1 METCV
6 ASLPPTTSFAQS
18 RLDKTARSA
27 TLLITP
33 QPVSSSLMT
42 SCSAT
47 YEPSTPKSA
56 TTPGTAAGDVEMAQ
70 AFVTPPQVS
79 RVLPGVNGPG
89 AASAPMMTKKVAN
102 ALLDSPQMPMT
113 PPLTP
118 PFLQNA
124 PLLPAISGLPS
135 SPSPAPLLPKPSPPT
150 VSARALANHPLHPL
164 FDASYTLCEELGS
177 GGFGFVV
184 RAERNSDGL
193 GVAVKFIERAKIPSH
208 GWVKSRS
215 WGETPGLTQA
225 PGPKLVPMEAFVLR
239 SVRHEG
245 VVAFLD
251 LFEDEKYF
259 YLVMEHHGT
268 PWEQS
273 DRTQGAA
280 FIGTP
285 SPPSSATMS
294 PVLTSCWPR
303 PGLTASP
310 LSSPTMLDVSLPS
323 PTSPSPGSTF
333 LAPPRPAPMERRRS
347 TDLFECVEAHSRF
360 DERTARYIFAQIVE
374 IVYALQ
380 QMGICHRDIKDE
392 NVVCDANYRVKLID
406 FGSAVIFDPR
416 QPAPLYH
423 RFFGT
428 TSFAAAEILRGE
440 AYQAPPAEVWSL
452 GVLLS
457 ILLMGECPFADA
469 DAAKEGRLS
478 RPRIPLSLEVEHLMR
493 ACLQVDT
500 SKRITVAQMRK
511 HPWLASALGRRGT
524 C

>member
-1 METCV
+1 
-6 ASLPPTTSFAQS
+6 
-18 RLDKTARSA
+18 
-27 TLLITP
+27 
-33 QPVSSSLMT
+33 
-42 SCSAT
+42 
-47 YEPSTPKSA
+47 
-56 TTPGTAAGDVEMAQ
+56 
-70 AFVTPPQVS
+70 
-79 RVLPGVNGPG
+79 
-89 AASAPMMTKKVAN
+89 
-102 ALLDSPQMPMT
+102 MT

-118 PFLQNA
+118 PYPNHA
-124 PLLPAISGLPS
+124 ALLPALGDLNPS
-135 SPSPAPLLPKPSPPT
+135 SPCPAPVLAPKAAPAT
-150 VSARALANHPLHPL
+150 VSGRALANHTLHPL
-164 FDASYTLCEELGS
+164 FASTYTLCEELGS

-184 RAERNSDGL
+184 RAERNHDGL

-245 VVAFLD
+245 VVAFID

-268 PWEQS
+268 PWEQP
-273 DRTQGAA
+273 DRESSAAA
-280 FIGTP
+280 FGYPTS
-285 SPPSSATMS
+285 SPTSAAMS
-294 PVLTSCWPR
+294 PMLTSCWPR
-303 PGLTASP
+303 TVLTRSP
-310 LSSPTMLDVSLPS
+310 VSSPTMLDISLPS
-323 PTSPSPGSTF
+323 PVSPSPANAF
-333 LAPPRPAPMERRRS
+333 LAPPPRPAPMERRRS

-360 DERTARYIFAQIVE
+360 DERTAKYIFSQIVE
-374 IVYALQ
+374 IVHGLQ

-392 NVVCDANYRVKLID
+392 NVVCDAQYRVKLID

-457 ILLMGECPFADA
+457 ILLTGECPFADA

-478 RPRIPLSLEVEHLMR
+478 RPRVPLSAEVEHLMR
-493 ACLQVDT
+493 CCLQVDT

-511 HPWLASALGRRGT
+511 HPWLAGAIGRRST
-524 C
+524 A

>member
-1 METCV
+1 MALFGPDTSYARLRLIVHLLQTIVVRSGVGVGAISWFLLLDGQTPSRHSFTCVSPRICRTPVITDDIRLCSLLVDPTMETCV

-259 YLVMEHHGT
+259 YLVSLH
-268 PWEQS
+268 
-273 DRTQGAA
+273 
-280 FIGTP
+280 I
-285 SPPSSATMS
+285 PPTRM
-294 PVLTSCWPR
+294 V
-303 PGLTASP
+303 
-310 LSSPTMLDVSLPS
+310 
-323 PTSPSPGSTF
+323 
-333 LAPPRPAPMERRRS
+333 
-347 TDLFECVEAHSRF
+347 
-360 DERTARYIFAQIVE
+360 
-374 IVYALQ
+374 
-380 QMGICHRDIKDE
+380 
-392 NVVCDANYRVKLID
+392 
-406 FGSAVIFDPR
+406 
-416 QPAPLYH
+416 
-423 RFFGT
+423 
-428 TSFAAAEILRGE
+428 
-440 AYQAPPAEVWSL
+440 
-452 GVLLS
+452 
-457 ILLMGECPFADA
+457 
-469 DAAKEGRLS
+469 
-478 RPRIPLSLEVEHLMR
+478 
-493 ACLQVDT
+493 
-500 SKRITVAQMRK
+500 
-511 HPWLASALGRRGT
+511 LAS
-524 C
+524 